1 MKVQLW
7 KGQDGNVLSKTAHNN
22 RAPGL
27 LRVFITDHRV
37 TGATAK
43 MADIKKNA
51 DFVKVIA
58 EYLQKPVESIV
69 LRFNTN
75 LMVDTKFGGTRYA
88 GILVQDALNKFQNA
102 NAPEVDVDIFSDDQ
116 DINTVL
122 AAEEAAIAEVPE
134 TQIAPAVEATAELN
148 ENTPPE
154 LA

>member
-75 LMVDTKFGGTRYA
+75 LMVDTEFGGRKYA

-116 DINTVL
+116 DIDTVL

-134 TQIAPAVEATAELN
+134 TQIAPADEATAEVN

>member
-1 MKVQLW
+1 
-7 KGQDGNVLSKTAHNN
+7 
-22 RAPGL
+22 
-27 LRVFITDHRV
+27 V
-37 TGATAK
+37 TGATEK

-75 LMVDTKFGGTRYA
+75 LMVDTDGTKYA

-116 DINTVL
+116 DIDTVL

-134 TQIAPAVEATAELN
+134 TQIAPADEATAEVN

>member
-27 LRVFITDHRV
+27 LRIFITDHRV
-37 TGATAK
+37 TGATEK

-75 LMVDTKFGGTRYA
+75 LMVDTDGTKYA

-116 DINTVL
+116 DIDTVL

-134 TQIAPAVEATAELN
+134 TQIAPADEATAEVN

>member
-75 LMVDTKFGGTRYA
+75 LMVDTDGTKYA

-116 DINTVL
+116 DIDTVL

-134 TQIAPAVEATAELN
+134 TQIAPADEATAEVN

>member
-27 LRVFITDHRV
+27 LRIFITDYRV
-37 TGATAK
+37 TGATEK

-75 LMVDTKFGGTRYA
+75 LMVDTDGTKYA

-116 DINTVL
+116 DIDTVL

-134 TQIAPAVEATAELN
+134 TQIAPADEATAEVN

>member
-7 KGQDGNVLSKTAHNN
+7 KGEDGNVLSKTAHNN

-27 LRVFITDHRV
+27 LRVFISDHRV
-37 TGATAK
+37 TPATEK

-58 EYLQKPVESIV
+58 DYLNKPVESIV

-75 LMVDTKFGGTRYA
+75 LMVDTDGTKYA

-116 DINTVL
+116 DIDTVL

-134 TQIAPAVEATAELN
+134 TQIAPAVEATAEVN

>member
-27 LRVFITDHRV
+27 LRVFITDHRA

-75 LMVDTKFGGTRYA
+75 LMVDTDGTKYA

-116 DINTVL
+116 DIDTVL

-134 TQIAPAVEATAELN
+134 TQIAPADEATAEVN